1 MPENNPRNFSPHP
14 GDQPD
19 VLLSEA
25 ELNLVIESVHNGI
38 VCIDENHQVRIFNKA
53 AESIFLK
60 NRCDVIGKFYE
71 EVFPEG
77 PLADVILSG
86 AVEKNRKLVYQGK
99 TLISNRS
106 PIIVNGQIKGA
117 VGVVQ
122 DISDQENLSRILKD
136 ALQTNENME
145 AILRKSLDSLFIT
158 DAEGRVLRVNDAYT
172 RITGNK
178 AEDIIGKSLYELI
191 EQGLYNRAAA
201 LMVIESGKSVSYT
214 EKTKTGR
221 TALFIGTPIF
231 NQDGQLTN
239 VLVNIHDI
247 TELES
252 ISNELVYTKEL
263 KDELDAVIQASFDG
277 IMVTDNSGVI
287 LSINDSYQ
295 RITGLRRDS
304 LVGQNVYDLVA
315 AEFFDHSDVVMVI
328 KSKKAVTFTQR
339 LKSGKEILVTGNP
352 IFSEKGELIRIIT
365 NARDLTELD
374 ILRQEVEHANSL
386 RRHYEDELNK
396 IKMKDTLVTE
406 AASSIAMKE
415 LIARVSKVD
424 STVLIQGESG
434 VGKEVVAR
442 ELHNQ
447 SPRCDKAFVK
457 INCAAIPEN
466 LLESELFGYEAGAFT
481 GARKEGRM
489 GFFELA
495 HHGTLFLD
503 EVGDI
508 PLHLQVKLL
517 RVLQENEF
525 TRVGGNL
532 PIKVDVRVIA
542 ATNRDLQN
550 MVEQKLFREDLF
562 YRLNVVPIYVLPLR
576 ERKSEIKPLA
586 EHFLETFN
594 EKYRLNK
601 TLDSQLINALYDY
614 AWPGN
619 IRELRNLIER
629 AVVTSPDTVIREIT
643 LMAPEAKYQFNPADE
658 EPHPVSLKGEI
669 ETFEKELLKKYIG
682 RYKSSRKVAAVLG
695 TSQTTIWRK
704 ANQYG
709 IPLQDN

>member
-1 MPENNPRNFSPHP
+1 MSENNSGNPLPEPSQAFDN
-14 GDQPD
+14 
-19 VLLSEA
+19 LLSRG
-25 ELNLVIESVHNGI
+25 ELSLIIESVHNGI
-38 VCIDENHQVRIFNKA
+38 VSIDENRRVRLFNRA
-53 AESIFLK
+53 AEKVFAK
-60 NRCDVIGKFYE
+60 DRREVIGQLYE
-71 EVFPEG
+71 EVFPDG
-77 PLADVILSG
+77 PLAAILQTG
-86 AVEKNRKLVYQGK
+86 ATENNQKLEYQGK
-99 TLISNRS
+99 TLISNRT
-106 PIIVNGQIKGA
+106 PMVIDGQIKGA
-117 VGVVQ
+117 VGVVR
-122 DISDQENLSRILKD
+122 DISDLENLNRVLKD

-172 RITGNK
+172 RITGNR
-178 AEDIIGKSLYELI
+178 AEDILGKSLYDLI
-191 EQGLYNRAAA
+191 KKGLYNRAAA
-201 LMVIESGKSVSYT
+201 LMVIESGQPVSYT
-214 EKTKTGR
+214 ERTKTGR

-231 NQDGQLTN
+231 DPKGQLTN
-239 VLVNIHDI
+239 VLVNIHDV

-252 ISNELVYTKEL
+252 ITNELVSAKEMN
-263 KDELDAVIQASFDG
+263 DELDAVIQASFDG
-277 IMVTDNSGVI
+277 IMVTDSSGII

-295 RITGLRRDS
+295 RITGLSRES
-304 LVGQNVYDLVA
+304 LVGRDMHDLVA
-315 AEFFDHSDVVMVI
+315 AGFYNHSDVAMVI
-328 KSKKAVTFTQR
+328 SSKRVVTFTQQLR
-339 LKSGKEILVTGNP
+339 SGQEILVTGNP
-352 IFSEKGELIRIIT
+352 IFNDKGELIRIIT

-374 ILRQEVEHANSL
+374 TLRQEVEHANSL
-386 RRHYEDELNK
+386 RRHYENELNK
-396 IKMKDTLVTE
+396 IKMEDTLI
-406 AASSIAMKE
+406 AKAPSSKAMKE

-447 SPRCDKAFVK
+447 SPRRDKAFVK

-481 GARKEGRM
+481 GARKEGKM

-525 TRVGGNL
+525 TRVGGSL
-532 PIKVDVRVIA
+532 PVKVDVRVIA
-542 ATNRDLQN
+542 ATNRDLRE
-550 MVEQKLFREDLF
+550 MVHEKLFREDLF

-576 ERKSEIKPLA
+576 ERKDEIKPLA
-586 EHFLETFN
+586 EHFLEMFN
-594 EKYRLNK
+594 KKYRLNK
-601 TLDSQLINALYDY
+601 TLDAMLISALYDY
-614 AWPGN
+614 SWPGN

-643 LMAPEAKYQFNPADE
+643 FTAAEAQYKFSINSGDPGPTTLRNEVEA
-658 EPHPVSLKGEI
+658 
-669 ETFEKELLKKYIG
+669 FEKELIKKYVDKF
-682 RYKSSRKVAAVLG
+682 KSSRKVAAALG

-704 ANQYG
+704 ANQYD